1 MADDEVPAVTP
12 PPEHTE
18 EKSEKREKGT
28 PAWIELV
35 KVLALPLVTLVLG
48 YWFNSSLNERQQIDN
63 NVRLYA
69 EMMGRREEA
78 DSNLRKDMF
87 NSILNTFMAKDAAA
101 SKLSAEEQI
110 RQQILSL
117 ELLAYNFHESLDI
130 GPLFKDVERRIPK
143 DEKGQGPNMELQ
155 ARLESVA
162 LQVIEHQLTAL
173 SDVGMV
179 ERGDALPEKIK
190 DFQAHLMFGAHAILD
205 PNVKPGEGPAR
216 LCMSMEATNRARR
229 YRQFKL
235 ELIGYSPERRE
246 VQVHLYVSQ
255 PLSETECKQTML
267 DVEGK
272 REVDTNFYVGLF
284 DFPMIDNT
292 RLSSGE
298 RCAVSMTALNPGV
311 VSLTLAYFPASR
323 ASLKDKPYYDEVIR
337 DLVRQPDARGAK

>member
-1 MADDEVPAVTP
+1 MTP
-12 PPEHTE
+12 PDQPDQPQPGPPHPGDG
-18 EKSEKREKGT
+18 R
-28 PAWIELV
+28 PQWPWIDLV

-48 YWFNSSLNERQQIDN
+48 YWFNASLNERQQIDN

-87 NSILNTFMAKDAAA
+87 NSILTTFMSKDPGTR
-101 SKLSAEEQI
+101 LSEEEQI

-130 GPLFKDVERRIPK
+130 GPLFKDVERRIPASAK
-143 DEKGQGPNMELQ
+143 EPDQDLQ
-155 ARLESVA
+155 RRLESVA

-179 ERGDALPEKIK
+179 ERGDALTAKIK
-190 DFQAHLMFGAHAILD
+190 GFQAHIMFGMRAI
-205 PNVKPGEGPAR
+205 PNPQVKPGEGAAT
-216 LCMSMEATNRARR
+216 LCLSMEAVDRTRH

-235 ELIGYSPERRE
+235 ELIAYNEPTRE
-246 VQVHLYVSQ
+246 VQVRLYVSQ
-255 PLSETECKQTML
+255 LLTREECQRPDL
-267 DVEGK
+267 DQEAK
-272 REVDTNFYVGLF
+272 REVDTNFLVGLF

-292 RLSSGE
+292 RLSGSE
-298 RCAVSMTALNPGV
+298 RCAVSLTALNPKV

-337 DLVRQPDARGAK
+337 DLVRDRGPSR